1 MDLGARKSPLQER
14 SATERR
20 TAPSPDCT
28 PLTFGITGNTTK
40 DELWKPVDHLLR
52 WLSEQG
58 LGACVMQ
65 DIADGLVDRGLAG
78 QALCAESNTHQLAD
92 RSDVLLS
99 FGGDGS
105 LMRTAHAS
113 GDTGTPIL
121 GVNMGR
127 LGFLTKVEVQE
138 LHEVLERI
146 VHGQYG
152 VEDRMTLDVSVDGLD
167 LPALDLAT
175 WALNDVVVDKSGTTS
190 MIAVEAYVDDV
201 YLNTY
206 WADGLIVSTPTGS
219 TAYALSVGGPILAPG
234 SECIALSPIAPHT
247 LTARPIVL
255 PCSSELRLHVSTR
268 GHEVAF
274 AVDGVSTLIDAEDT
288 VIRIRRSEH
297 VVRLLTLP
305 DRDYFATIR
314 DKLKWGQSS
323 VF

>member
-1 MDLGARKSPLQER
+1 M
-14 SATERR
+14 
-20 TAPSPDCT
+20 
-28 PLTFGITGNTTK
+28 TFGITGNTSK
-40 DELWKPVDHLLR
+40 PELWDPVGQLIG
-52 WLSEQG
+52 WLTEQG
-58 LGACVMQ
+58 HGVCLHHELAN
-65 DIADGLVDRGLAG
+65 GLATRGLTDATLC
-78 QALCAESNTHQLAD
+78 QEAATDALSA

-105 LMRTAHAS
+105 LMRAAHAS
-113 GDTGTPIL
+113 GDSETPIL

-138 LHEVLERI
+138 LHEVLSRI
-146 VHGQYG
+146 ADGQYG
-152 VEDRMTLDVSVDGLD
+152 IEDRMTLDVSVDDLD
-167 LPALDLAT
+167 LPQLELAT

-190 MIAVEAYVDDV
+190 MIAVEAYVDDI

-234 SECIALSPIAPHT
+234 SDCISISPIAPHT

-255 PCSSELRLHVSTR
+255 PSSAELRLHVSTR
-268 GHEVAF
+268 GHPVAF

-288 VIRIRRSEH
+288 IIRIRRSEH
-297 VVRLLTLP
+297 TVRLLTLP

-314 DKLKWGQSS
+314 DKLKWGQSG